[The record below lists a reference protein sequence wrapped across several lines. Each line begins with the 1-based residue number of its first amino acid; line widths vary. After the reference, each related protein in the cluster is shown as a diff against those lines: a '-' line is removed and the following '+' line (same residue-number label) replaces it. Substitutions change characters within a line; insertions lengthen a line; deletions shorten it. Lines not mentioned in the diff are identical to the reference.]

1 MAGISAATPRQKTM
15 GKQEVRLEKC
25 IVLFN
30 LRQQEK
36 IIACCLDSFFTP
48 PPSFIVIRLVELIA
62 VLALFEE
69 QSLQD
74 LHCRKE
80 HQPTPPSGPD

>member
-1 MAGISAATPRQKTM
+1 MHRALQFKATGENHSLLP
-15 GKQEVRLEKC
+15 GL
-25 IVLFN
+25 IFY
-30 LRQQEK
+30 
-36 IIACCLDSFFTP
+36 P

>member
-1 MAGISAATPRQKTM
+1 MAGINAATLRQKIM
-15 GKQEVRLEKC
+15 VKWEVRLEKC
-25 IVLFN
+25 TVLFN

-36 IIACCLDSFFTP
+36 IIACCLNSFFP

-80 HQPTPPSGPD
+80 HQPTPPSGPN